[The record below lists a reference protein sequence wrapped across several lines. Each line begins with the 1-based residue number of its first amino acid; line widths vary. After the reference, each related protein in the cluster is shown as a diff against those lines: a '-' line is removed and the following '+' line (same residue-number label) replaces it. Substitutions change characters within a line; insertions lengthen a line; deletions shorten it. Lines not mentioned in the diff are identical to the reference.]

1 MNQPAPTATRSRPD
15 RLRARADFSRV
26 MRDGRRARHPLLQIV
41 ARQTGA
47 PTTRVGFSVGKQI
60 GGAVVRNRLKRRLRM
75 IVRDMDW
82 RPGYD
87 VVIVARSGAESASYR
102 EIESVVQQNAERMH
116 LLANQA
122 A

>member
-1 MNQPAPTATRSRPD
+1 
-15 RLRARADFSRV
+15 

-75 IVRDMDW
+75 IVRDLHW
-82 RPGYD
+82 RQGYD
-87 VVIVARSGAESASYR
+87 VVILPRSGAESASFR
-102 EIESVVQQNAERMH
+102 EIEGVVKQNAERLH
-116 LLANQA
+116 LLSDQA